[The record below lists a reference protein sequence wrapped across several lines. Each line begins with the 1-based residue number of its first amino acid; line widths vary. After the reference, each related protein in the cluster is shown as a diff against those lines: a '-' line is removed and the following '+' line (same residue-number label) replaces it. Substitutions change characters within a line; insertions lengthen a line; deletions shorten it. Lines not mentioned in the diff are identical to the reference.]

1 MVIESIAAVTAGL
14 SAINSLFSQ
23 AREAQGNLQGVMN
36 GLTSFQ
42 DGLQR
47 YEIEKR
53 ASLVAPLTPQEAL
66 KVAMAKQQV
75 DRYNTELHNMCIM
88 SRDGQKLWDD
98 YQQALA
104 DSKERHKAQVK
115 AIIQANKPHK
125 SEHTVV
131 PHPFHDLVT
140 SAAEAP
146 IHRRRV
152 VRVPSLHGFIG
163 IKTSRRHDTRH
174 EHCAAL
180 ESDDDLER
188 HRDEK
193 QERQPYGR
201 RDPPSP
207 SNSPPFCVL
216 HGLHRLLV
224 LAMRL

>member
-14 SAINSLFSQ
+14 SAINSLFNQ
-23 AREAQGNLQGVMN
+23 AKEAQGNLQGVMN

-88 SRDGQKLWDD
+88 SREGQKLWED

-115 AIIQANKPHK
+115 AIIQANK
-125 SEHTVV
+125 
-131 PHPFHDLVT
+131 
-140 SAAEAP
+140 
-146 IHRRRV
+146 RRKE
-152 VRVPSLHGFIG
+152 L
-163 IKTSRRHDTRH
+163 IKTSINVALISLIGLIVAGIIVSIVI
-174 EHCAAL
+174 AAF
-180 ESDDDLER
+180 
-188 HRDEK
+188 
-193 QERQPYGR
+193 G
-201 RDPPSP
+201 
-207 SNSPPFCVL
+207 
-216 HGLHRLLV
+216 
-224 LAMRL
+224 